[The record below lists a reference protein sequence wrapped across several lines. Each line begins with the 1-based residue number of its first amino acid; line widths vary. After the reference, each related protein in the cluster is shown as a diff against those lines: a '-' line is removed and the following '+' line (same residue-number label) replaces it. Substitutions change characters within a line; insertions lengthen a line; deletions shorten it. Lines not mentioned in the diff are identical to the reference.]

1 MRVWWSISIGHWPA
15 PGASTTATIAAAH
28 GWRARRSR
36 ATSRALRRKRSIAS
50 RFARSTS
57 TARSSSTGRS
67 RSSPATC
74 NCACWSSCRRTRSRC
89 RRCHRNSSS
98 IFCGATPTRGISPI
112 RSTAATATRWVGN
125 CSDSRACPA
134 ANTGNWSPAMS
145 RTTPNP
151 SACSTSRPARC
162 RLMRKA
168 FRSTSSSS
176 ATARPTT
183 MGNAEMSATK
193 MKAVDFGVVG
203 SGVVGSIMSME
214 LASAGLKV
222 VCLERGKQFDVNT
235 DFHKPNVYDELK
247 FDRHSDIFQNLARD
261 TITFR
266 NSDSQTALPM
276 REMGAFKPGEMVGG
290 TAAHWGGNAR
300 RFLPHDFEMRSRIKE
315 RYGASSIPEDYNL
328 QDWGVTWDEIEPYY
342 DQFEEIFGVGGKAGN
357 LNGEIQ
363 ASGDPYEGPRSR
375 EYPNPPTRRTYE
387 GALFADAVSSLGYVP
402 FQGPT
407 AAMTQDYRNL
417 YRVQM
422 LECARGG
429 FCSSHVCAQGAK
441 ANPLTSVL
449 PALARQ
455 PNFEL
460 RPLCNVLRV
469 NVDSS
474 GKKATGVT
482 YIDARGNEV
491 EQPAGIVVLGAY
503 CFSNV
508 RLLLLSGIGT
518 PYDPLTGKGVVGRNY
533 SYQQGGSVQ
542 VFFADREF
550 NPFIGGGQLNA
561 SIDELNGDVIDRGPL
576 GFIGGA
582 YVNTSARGAAPIKG
596 KVVPPGTPRWGGEWK
611 KAVAYHYRRNIAI
624 NSHGTCL
631 SY

>member
-1 MRVWWSISIGHWPA
+1 M
-15 PGASTTATIAAAH
+15 STTKLK
-28 GWRARRSR
+28 S
-36 ATSRALRRKRSIAS
+36 
-50 RFARSTS
+50 
-57 TARSSSTGRS
+57 
-67 RSSPATC
+67 
-74 NCACWSSCRRTRSRC
+74 
-89 RRCHRNSSS
+89 
-98 IFCGATPTRGISPI
+98 
-112 RSTAATATRWVGN
+112 
-125 CSDSRACPA
+125 
-134 ANTGNWSPAMS
+134 
-145 RTTPNP
+145 
-151 SACSTSRPARC
+151 
-162 RLMRKA
+162 
-168 FRSTSSSS
+168 
-176 ATARPTT
+176 
-183 MGNAEMSATK
+183 
-193 MKAVDFGVVG
+193 VDVVVVG

-214 LASAGLKV
+214 LASAGLSV
-222 VCLERGKQFDVNT
+222 VCLERGKQFDIDT
-235 DFHKPNVYDELK
+235 DFQKPNVYDELK

-266 NSDSQTALPM
+266 NNNAQTALPM

-300 RFLPHDFEMRSRIKE
+300 RFLPHDFEIRSRIKE
-315 RYGASSIPEDYNL
+315 RYGKSFIPEDCNL
-328 QDWGVTWDEIEPYY
+328 QDWGVTWDDIEPYY

-363 ASGDPYEGPRSR
+363 AGGNPYEGPRSR
-375 EYPNPPTRRTYE
+375 EYPNPPTRRTHE

-441 ANPLTSVL
+441 ANPLSAVL

-455 PNFEL
+455 PTFEL

-469 NVDSS
+469 NMDST

-482 YIDARGNEV
+482 YIDPRGNEI
-491 EQPAGIVVLGAY
+491 EQPASIVVLGAY

-542 VFFADREF
+542 VFFDDREF
-550 NPFIGGGQLNA
+550 NPFIGGGQVNT
-561 SIDELNGDVIDRGPL
+561 SIDEFNGDLIDRGPL

-582 YVNTSARGAAPIKG
+582 YMKTSTSGATPIKG
-596 KVVPPGTPRWGGEWK
+596 KRGAARHAALGGRMEESRSPLLPPKHVDLDSRILSELSAQLPGSGSDLQRRLRPAAAAHDVRLERQRSAHDEVHERALHRDRPGAQRFALGGKNKGTHFGITGYQSTHNVGGAVMGSDPSTSVVNKYLQSWDVSNLFVVGGSAFPQNPANGPTETIGMLACWAADAIK
-611 KAVAYHYRRNIAI
+611 DYVRNPD
-624 NSHGTCL
+624 SL
-631 SY
+631 V